1 MGGGES
7 RQVNPIFNSCF
18 GGQGAAGVAG
28 GVAGLDV
35 RLGG

>member
-28 GVAGLDV
+28 LDV